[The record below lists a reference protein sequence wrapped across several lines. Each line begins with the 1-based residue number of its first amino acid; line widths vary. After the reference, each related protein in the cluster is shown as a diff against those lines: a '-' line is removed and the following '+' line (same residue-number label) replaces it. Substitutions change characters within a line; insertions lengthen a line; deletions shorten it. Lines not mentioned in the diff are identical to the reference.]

1 MKKAMAA
8 IAHIDKVNLANDG
21 NSFLKGIT
29 MGLIDTADPEKLKK
43 EANEEIDKMI
53 AEA

>member
-1 MKKAMAA
+1 M
-8 IAHIDKVNLANDG
+8 NLENDG
-21 NSFLKGIT
+21 IGWLKGISL
-29 MGLIDTADPEKLKK
+29 GLIDTADPEKLKK